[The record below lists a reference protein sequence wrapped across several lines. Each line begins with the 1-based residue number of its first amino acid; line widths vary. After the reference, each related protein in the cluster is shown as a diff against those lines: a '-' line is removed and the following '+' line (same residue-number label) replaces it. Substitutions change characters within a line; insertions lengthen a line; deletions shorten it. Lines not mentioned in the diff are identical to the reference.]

1 MVADY
6 IKKTYAGWLGKVIG
20 IRMGAPIEGWT
31 KEKIELIY
39 GKTMRDYV
47 VDYQDFAADDDSNG
61 PIFFVRGLEHYKNLT
76 AKDMGMTCLN
86 YIPKE
91 HGFFWWGNELSTE
104 HTAFKNLFAGI
115 KAPESGSAKRN
126 GMEMAE
132 QIGGQIFIDCFGFVA
147 PGNPELACQL
157 AEASARVTHDYDGV
171 AGARFVAACISLAYT
186 ESNILSIMKQALT
199 YIDRERNY
207 YKVVTEMIQFY
218 EEGKSKEEAFARLKE
233 TYWTDCYQ
241 GICHIVPNAGIMAIA
256 LLYGEGNFLD
266 TMELV
271 NLLGFDTDCNAGNVG
286 AIMGVLCGV
295 SESGESKNDAAI
307 PDHLIHP
314 IKDIML
320 ASSVVGSLNIS
331 TLSEN
336 ALLFSKIGYELAGET
351 MPEPYRSYWYAL
363 EEKGERIAHFE
374 FHQAIHGFRTKA
386 SYKNAEVNISN
397 SKEQASEGSH
407 SLKITINNLHPQN
420 EVSVYQKTYYQ
431 PEDLHDARYQPCF
444 SPIVFPGDE
453 VRCSLYNV
461 TGQKLKAYLYAYDSY
476 HNQYLRFA
484 EQDLTTNWCELSGK
498 IPYMEDALIKE
509 TGVILVSE
517 EETDT
522 YFGEQVVV
530 YLDQF
535 ITKSAANYRMNFRQI
550 PMENYSLHSVEQY
563 ELSGFTHYRPD
574 MAGIKKIENGLELT
588 KGETIYTGDYYWR
601 DYQCEVE
608 LQNLQGEMFEM
619 LFRCQGNLRSYAL
632 RITGEEIVL
641 LKYMEQKEMILD
653 RVKVSTICA
662 VNEQTIEENES
673 DNVKQNPKSSTLSI
687 HIVKDQFKAE
697 FDGCTLM
704 AQDSDYCYG
713 MIGMRVS
720 EDAKATLVSFAVN
733 ALSME

>member
-86 YIPKE
+86 YIPRE

-115 KAPESGSAKRN
+115 KAPESGSAERN

-199 YIDRERNY
+199 YIDSKRNY
-207 YKVVTEMIQFY
+207 YKVVTEMIQLY
-218 EEGKSKEEAFARLKE
+218 EQGKSKEEAFARLKE
-233 TYWTDCYQ
+233 AYWTDCYP

-295 SESGESKNDAAI
+295 NESNDSNTSI
-307 PDHLIHP
+307 PDYLIHP

-363 EEKGERIAHFE
+363 EENGERITHFE
-374 FHQAIHGFRTKA
+374 FHQTIHGFRTKA

-397 SKEQASEGSH
+397 SNEQAYEGSQ
-407 SLKITINNLHPQN
+407 SLKVTINNLHPQN
-420 EVSVYQKTYYQ
+420 EVYVYQKTYYQ
-431 PEDLHDARYQPCF
+431 PDDLHDARYQPCF

-453 VRCSLYNV
+453 VRSSLYNA

-476 HNQYLRFA
+476 HNQYIRFA
-484 EQDLTTNWCELSGK
+484 EQELTSKWCEISGK
-498 IPYMEDALIKE
+498 IPYAQDALIKE

-517 EETDT
+517 EEIDT

-550 PMENYSLHSVEQY
+550 PIENYSLHSVEQY

-574 MAGIKKIENGLELT
+574 MAGIQQVESGLQLS

-608 LQNLQGEMFEM
+608 LNDLQGEMFEV

-632 RITGEEIVL
+632 RITGDEMLL
-641 LKYMEQKEMILD
+641 LKYIEQNEMILD
-653 RVKVSTICA
+653 RVKLS
-662 VNEQTIEENES
+662 
-673 DNVKQNPKSSTLSI
+673 QNRKSSTLTI
-687 HIVKDQFKAE
+687 HVAKDKLKAE

-704 AQDSDYCYG
+704 AQDSDYGYG

-720 EDAKATLVSFAVN
+720 EDAKVTLVSYTVT
-733 ALSME
+733 ALPME